1 MKDRGGSEQ
10 IDFDKILFSA
20 DLEIFQSPSLER
32 RLFLL
37 VWMSERVFG
46 CQKKTNLMI
55 VEVGNSPCKKVVF
68 DEKSLHLLKTF
79 LSGA

>member
-1 MKDRGGSEQ
+1 MKVRGGSEQ

-46 CQKKTNLMI
+46 CKKNKFNEI
-55 VEVGNSPCKKVVF
+55 EVGNSPCKKVVF

-79 LSGA
+79 LRGA

>member
-1 MKDRGGSEQ
+1 MKVRGGSEQ

-32 RLFLL
+32 RLFLS

-46 CQKKTNLMI
+46 CKKNKFNEI
-55 VEVGNSPCKKVVF
+55 EVGNSPCKKVVF

-79 LSGA
+79 LRGA